1 MPSTPQKQS
10 VLPGSHEPALTADG
24 TEARY
29 LSVWLYSGSIF
40 LSAFLLFQVQPI
52 LTKLILPWF
61 GGAAAVWTTCL
72 MFFQLAYLAG
82 NLYAWWLGKQTPRV
96 QSTLHTILMA
106 ASLLILPILP
116 KSAWKPP
123 AGTNPTLYLLGELA
137 TTIGLPFII
146 LSASSPLL
154 QSCYLR

>member
-52 LTKLILPWF
+52 LAKLILPWF
-61 GGAAAVWTTCL
+61 GGAAAVWIISL
-72 MFFQLAYLAG
+72 AFYQLTYLFG
-82 NLYAWWLGKQTPRV
+82 NVYAHFLIQRGGPRL
-96 QSTLHTILMA
+96 SARLHALFLL
-106 ASLLILPILP
+106 ASLLLLPIIP
-116 KSAWKPP
+116 KAFWQPHG
-123 AGTNPTLYLLGELA
+123 AEEPTWRILGVLAATVGVPFLL
-137 TTIGLPFII
+137 
-146 LSASSPLL
+146 LSATSPF
-154 QSCYLR
+154 